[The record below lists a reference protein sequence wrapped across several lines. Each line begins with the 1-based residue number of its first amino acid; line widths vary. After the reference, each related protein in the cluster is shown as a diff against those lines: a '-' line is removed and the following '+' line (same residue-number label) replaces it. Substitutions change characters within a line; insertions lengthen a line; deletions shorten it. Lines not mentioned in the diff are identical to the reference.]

1 MTQHRVAQAAAD
13 SRPTTFIKADEMRAK
28 IYMKRPTANK
38 NDSDFIT
45 FGREC
50 RANFLCKLLISKGE
64 DGPPFYRLRGLR
76 SSWFEF
82 RLAVDPTGRLRLR
95 RSSQETE

>member
-1 MTQHRVAQAAAD
+1 MFLDAFLTGSDCNRRLVEFVD
-13 SRPTTFIKADEMRAK
+13 RSPDTFIKRDEMRAK

-64 DGPPFYRLRGLR
+64 DGPPFYRLRGPGSADLN
-76 SSWFEF
+76 S
-82 RLAVDPTGRLRLR
+82 V
-95 RSSQETE
+95 